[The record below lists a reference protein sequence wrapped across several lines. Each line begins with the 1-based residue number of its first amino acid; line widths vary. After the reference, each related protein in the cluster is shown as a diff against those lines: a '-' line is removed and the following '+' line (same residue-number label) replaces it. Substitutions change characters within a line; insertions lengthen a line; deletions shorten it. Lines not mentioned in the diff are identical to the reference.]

1 MEPRSLDG
9 RVAIVTGAGTGI
21 GRATALALA
30 RNGAAVAV
38 AGRREAL
45 LQEVRQAVEG
55 SGGKAAVFPTDVSD
69 VTQCKALVHSAVDF
83 FGRLDIL
90 VNNAAVT
97 GSSGIPLSEV
107 SLEAWEEQWA
117 VNVRAPFV
125 LCQEAIPHLK
135 KQGRTYIVNIISMA
149 ARRHYTGSGVY
160 VATKNALRSMS
171 IVWSKELRAAGV
183 RVHLINPGGVTTE
196 PMQRAIESGRRP
208 DLRAAKMMLPQDI
221 ADIVLFLVTR
231 EGNMMIDEV
240 SPRRVDAAYFSD
252 HE

>member
-1 MEPRSLDG
+1 VESRRLDG

-21 GRATALALA
+21 GRATALTLA
-30 RNGAAVAV
+30 RSGAAVAV

-45 LQEVRQAVEG
+45 LQEVQQEVEG
-55 SGGKAAVFPTDVSD
+55 FGGRAAVFPTDVGD
-69 VTQCKALVHSAVDF
+69 VAQCRALVRGAVDL

-97 GSSGIPLSEV
+97 GSGGVPLSEV
-107 SLEAWEEQWA
+107 SLEALEQQWA
-117 VNVRAPFV
+117 VNVRGPFV

-135 KQGRTYIVNIISMA
+135 KQDRTYIVNIISMA
-149 ARRHYTGSGVY
+149 ARRHYVGSGVY
-160 VATKNALRSMS
+160 VATKNALRSLS
-171 IVWSKELRAAGV
+171 IVWSKELRAAGI
-183 RVHLINPGGVTTE
+183 RVHLLNPGGVITE
-196 PMQRAIESGRRP
+196 PMRRAIDSGRRP
-208 DLRAAKMMLPQDI
+208 DLKTARMMVPQDM

-240 SPRRVDAAYFSD
+240 SPRRVDAAYFGD